1 MFSLI
6 NNINENVFIELYFSE
21 LKFTFEDIF

>member
-6 NNINENVFIELYFSE
+6 NNINEHVFIELYFSE
-21 LKFTFEDIF
+21 LKFMFEDIF